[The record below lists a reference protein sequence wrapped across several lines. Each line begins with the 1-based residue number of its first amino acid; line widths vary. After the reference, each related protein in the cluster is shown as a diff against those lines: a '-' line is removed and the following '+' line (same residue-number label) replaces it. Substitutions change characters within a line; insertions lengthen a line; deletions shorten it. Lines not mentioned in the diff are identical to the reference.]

1 MIPKT
6 STYVK
11 SFDEQTKWKIYFL
24 TEDNDKSV
32 LILKK
37 NSKKEFDTELVYNKS
52 FLTTKIKSYGDEFT
66 DFYDK

>member
-66 DFYDK
+66 DIYDK

>member
-37 NSKKEFDTELVYNKS
+37 NSKKEFNTELVYNKS
-52 FLTTKIKSYGDEFT
+52 FLTTKIKSYGHEFT

>member
-11 SFDEQTKWKIYFL
+11 RFDEQTKWKIYFL

-66 DFYDK
+66 DIYDK